1 MRNWIEEQ
9 NVKFVE
15 QVKEAKDGLNAAKEK
30 VSIYLVIKRIMA
42 GVDWY

>member
-15 QVKEAKDGLNAAKEK
+15 QVKEAKEGLNAAKEK
-30 VSIYLVIKRIMA
+30 VIFIHSNKRDN
-42 GVDWY
+42 GWGC